1 MRHLLLTLLLA
12 LSTLPA
18 AGLELDLPTAA
29 GVVGEEDPTG
39 LIVSDNVTHLGS
51 LPDPGV
57 VGARFRDG
65 LMFTTSL
72 LGVAVYDVATDPAAP
87 LEVGRLTL
95 PHFENEDVDLGGD
108 ILLVSNDAA
117 ESTGILYVIDI
128 SDPSDPTLRSQL
140 DMGGNPL
147 EGGPGHTA
155 SCILECAF
163 ALVTDT
169 GGYRV
174 VDLRDPDTPAT
185 LGMVSSPAGGWLG
198 VTHDIQV
205 DGDGMVWAVGYGG
218 TVGYTIPDDPDELA
232 RLVVEEGRF
241 GTLITDNTEVAGSR
255 YDQHFGTADTEYNDY
270 IHHNSW
276 RQANTDLVYVTEE
289 DYTRPGC
296 RGAGAFQIWQAPSEV
311 DEETGIRTLT
321 PDSQMAMLDDWTVEL
336 LQDVA
341 QPAALC
347 SAHYFDVREDGMVA
361 QGWYQQG
368 LRVLDTSDP
377 TDIRQVAFFSPPTA
391 LTWSAYWS
399 PVEGA
404 TDILY
409 VLDASHGIDVLR
421 VDVEAGDDAVV
432 APVRDTWRTGAG
444 STTFASPLWGRA
456 CTLLPT
462 GLLAGQAG

>member
-87 LEVGRLTL
+87 LEVGRLSL

-296 RGAGAFQIWQAPSEV
+296 RGAGVEDRAAQRRERDQIALGGEVGRRPFVDGETDEPVLECGHVGRGLGAEV
-311 DEETGIRTLT
+311 DYLAAAE
-321 PDSQMAMLDDWTVEL
+321 MDDG
-336 LQDVA
+336 
-341 QPAALC
+341 ALVPRGHQRG
-347 SAHYFDVREDGMVA
+347 A
-361 QGWYQQG
+361 QQG
-368 LRVLDTSDP
+368 RS
-377 TDIRQVAFFSPPTA
+377 
-391 LTWSAYWS
+391 
-399 PVEGA
+399 
-404 TDILY
+404 
-409 VLDASHGIDVLR
+409 
-421 VDVEAGDDAVV
+421 
-432 APVRDTWRTGAG
+432 
-444 STTFASPLWGRA
+444 
-456 CTLLPT
+456 
-462 GLLAGQAG
+462 